1 MIVINLR
8 LPRCP
13 SYRLDKLRIFST
25 SQSKSTRFFCFVL
38 FCFVLF
44 SSGLCFVLFCFVV
57 AVITELG
64 QLSLSLVSLPPFN
77 ASLSLSYHLLSG
89 LESLEPH
96 TTIIGFVSCR
106 LPRRRTIS
114 QGFGQI
120 SSVRVLARLDQGQFQ
135 ALHSNTT
142 HPFVTIEPDV
152 RRRLYDNPKNVHSE
166 KEGSWQQKTMTFV
179 RRINY
184 PKDKNVL
191 KTSKNTTT

>member
-1 MIVINLR
+1 M
-8 LPRCP
+8 
-13 SYRLDKLRIFST
+13 
-25 SQSKSTRFFCFVL
+25 FCFVL

-135 ALHSNTT
+135 ALHSNPAR
-142 HPFVTIEPDV
+142 PFVTIEPDV
-152 RRRLYDNPKNVHSE
+152 RRRLYDNLKKSIR
-166 KEGSWQQKTMTFV
+166 KKRKYGSKKQ
-179 RRINY
+179 
-184 PKDKNVL
+184 
-191 KTSKNTTT
+191 

>member
-1 MIVINLR
+1 MYIIVIHLW
-8 LPRCP
+8 LPCCP
-13 SYRLDKLRIFST
+13 SFAWTNHVFSRLHKVSRRVFSVL
-25 SQSKSTRFFCFVL
+25 FCFVL

-89 LESLEPH
+89 LESLEQH
-96 TTIIGFVSCR
+96 IANVGFVSCR

-114 QGFGQI
+114 QGLEEN

-135 ALHSNTT
+135 ALHSNNT
-142 HPFVTIEPDV
+142 HPFVIT
-152 RRRLYDNPKNVHSE
+152 
-166 KEGSWQQKTMTFV
+166 
-179 RRINY
+179 
-184 PKDKNVL
+184 
-191 KTSKNTTT
+191 